1 MGATSTFWLA
11 SPLSGNWVMLSWIV
25 EAFAGFQEYRVGK
38 VAKGR
43 PRHPLLGLLMIL
55 FLSRVAGCRG
65 WDASADWARA
75 HFEVLRRHLPLW
87 IRPPSADTLR
97 RTAEAY
103 DLDDVLAGIEADGEA
118 VHIDGKRARGATGDG
133 RVHHFIEALCGTAVV
148 GMIETGAGAEGPAIA
163 ALLEDLGL
171 SGKIVTVDAAGT
183 TPAVAAAI
191 TGSGADFLLA
201 VKDNQPGLRR
211 ALEAAFQ
218 EHAGRVWTSRDRG
231 RHEVRRART
240 ITARKTVDAV
250 AAAGA
255 IPGIRTLGR
264 IERTRIT
271 KDGIAT
277 TVHYHVS
284 TRVLTPCRYARHV
297 RAHWRVEAMHHVVDG
312 ALDEDACRI
321 AKAAGVMAAL
331 RRLAFTVIAEL
342 RGAFSFRRFAEFV
355 RANPTPLL
363 ELCAPPR

>member
-1 MGATSTFWLA
+1 
-11 SPLSGNWVMLSWIV
+11 MLSSIV
-25 EAFAGFQEYRVGK
+25 EAFASFKEYRVGK

-103 DLDDVLAGIEADGEA
+103 DLDDVRAGIEADGEA

-133 RVHHFIEALCGTAVV
+133 RVHHFIEALCGTTVL

-250 AAAGA
+250 AGA

-363 ELCAPPR
+363 ELCATPR

>member
-11 SPLSGNWVMLSWIV
+11 SPLSGNRAMLSWIV
-25 EAFAGFQEYRVGK
+25 EAFSGFKEYRVGT

-75 HFEVLRRHLPLW
+75 HFEVLRRYLPLW
-87 IRPPSADTLR
+87 DRPPSADTLR

-201 VKDNQPGLRR
+201 SRT
-211 ALEAAFQ
+211 
-218 EHAGRVWTSRDRG
+218 TSRVCGAPWKPPSRSMPDGFG
-231 RHEVRRART
+231 RPGTGAATRCAAPGRSPRAR
-240 ITARKTVDAV
+240 R
-250 AAAGA
+250 
-255 IPGIRTLGR
+255 
-264 IERTRIT
+264 
-271 KDGIAT
+271 
-277 TVHYHVS
+277 S
-284 TRVLTPCRYARHV
+284 TRGPPPAPSPVSGP
-297 RAHWRVEAMHHVVDG
+297 W
-312 ALDEDACRI
+312 
-321 AKAAGVMAAL
+321 AG
-331 RRLAFTVIAEL
+331 
-342 RGAFSFRRFAEFV
+342 SS
-355 RANPTPLL
+355 
-363 ELCAPPR
+363 APGSPRTASPPPSTTTSAPGS

>member
-1 MGATSTFWLA
+1 MPAPTGRAPISKCCGATCR
-11 SPLSGNWVMLSWIV
+11 SGS
-25 EAFAGFQEYRVGK
+25 G
-38 VAKGR
+38 
-43 PRHPLLGLLMIL
+43 HPAPTRCGARRRLMI
-55 FLSRVAGCRG
+55 SMISWPGSKPTTRRCTSAARGGAPPPAGGGGCRC
-65 WDASADWARA
+65 
-75 HFEVLRRHLPLW
+75 
-87 IRPPSADTLR
+87 
-97 RTAEAY
+97 
-103 DLDDVLAGIEADGEA
+103 
-118 VHIDGKRARGATGDG
+118 ATGDG
-133 RVHHFIEALCGTAVV
+133 RVHHFIEALCRTTVL
-148 GMIETGAGAEGPAIA
+148 GMNETGAGAEGPAIA
-163 ALLEDLGL
+163 ALLEELDL
-171 SGKIVTVDAAGT
+171 SGRIVTVDAAGA
-183 TPAVAAAI
+183 TPAVAPAI

-201 VKDNQPGLRR
+201 VKDNQPGLRG

-218 EHAGRVWTSRDRG
+218 AHAGRTWTSPDRGHG

-240 ITARKTVDAV
+240 ITARKTVGAV

-255 IPGIRTLGR
+255 IPGIRTLCR

-284 TRVLTPCRYARHV
+284 TQVLTPRRYARHV

-342 RGAFSFRRFAEFV
+342 RGAVSFRRFAEFV

-363 ELCAPPR
+363 ELCAVPR

>member
-1 MGATSTFWLA
+1 MDCRGVCRLAGIPGRQSGEGAA
-11 SPLSGNWVMLSWIV
+11 PAPV
-25 EAFAGFQEYRVGK
+25 AGPADDPV
-38 VAKGR
+38 
-43 PRHPLLGLLMIL
+43 P
-55 FLSRVAGCRG
+55 VAGCRG

-133 RVHHFIEALCGTAVV
+133 RVHPFIEALCGTAVV

-231 RHEVRRART
+231 HGRHEVRRART

-255 IPGIRTLGR
+255 IPGIRTLCR

-363 ELCAPPR
+363 ELCATPR

>member
-1 MGATSTFWLA
+1 M
-11 SPLSGNWVMLSWIV
+11 
-25 EAFAGFQEYRVGK
+25 
-38 VAKGR
+38 
-43 PRHPLLGLLMIL
+43 
-55 FLSRVAGCRG
+55 
-65 WDASADWARA
+65 
-75 HFEVLRRHLPLW
+75 
-87 IRPPSADTLR
+87 
-97 RTAEAY
+97 
-103 DLDDVLAGIEADGEA
+103 
-118 VHIDGKRARGATGDG
+118 HIDGKRARGATGDG

-255 IPGIRTLGR
+255 IPGIRTLCR

-342 RGAFSFRRFAEFV
+342 RGAFSFRRFTEFV
-355 RANPTPLL
+355 RANPMPLL
-363 ELCAPPR
+363 ELCAAPR

>member
-1 MGATSTFWLA
+1 
-11 SPLSGNWVMLSWIV
+11 MLSSIV
-25 EAFAGFQEYRVGK
+25 EAFASFKEYRVGK

-103 DLDDVLAGIEADGEA
+103 ELGDFLDGIEADGEA

-133 RVHHFIEALCGTAVV
+133 RVHHFIEALCGTTVLA
-148 GMIETGAGAEGPAIA
+148 MTETGAGAEGPAIA
-163 ALLEDLGL
+163 ALVTELKL
-171 SGKIVTVDAAGT
+171 SGRIVTVDAAGA

-191 TGSGADFLLA
+191 TQAGADFLLA
-201 VKDNQPGLRR
+201 VKDNQPGLRG
-211 ALEAAFQ
+211 ALEAAYR
-218 EHAGRVWTSRDRG
+218 EHGGRAWTSKDRGHG

-240 ITARKTVDAV
+240 ITARKVVEAV

-255 IPGIRTLGR
+255 LPGIRTLGR

-271 KDGIAT
+271 RDGIAT

-284 TRVLTPCRYARHV
+284 TRVLSPRRYACHA
-297 RAHWRVEAMHHVVDG
+297 RAHWRIEAMHHVVDG

-321 AKAAGVMAAL
+321 AKAAGVAAAL
-331 RRLAFTVIAEL
+331 RRLAFAVIAEL
-342 RGAFSFRRFAEFV
+342 RGAFSFRRFAEFI

-363 ELCAPPR
+363 ELCAAPG

>member
-1 MGATSTFWLA
+1 
-11 SPLSGNWVMLSWIV
+11 MLSWIV
-25 EAFAGFQEYRVGK
+25 EAFCGFKEYRVGK
-38 VAKGR
+38 VAQGR

-87 IRPPSADTLR
+87 IRPPGADTLR

-103 DLDDVLAGIEADGEA
+103 DLDDILAGIEADDEA

-163 ALLEDLGL
+163 ALLDDLGL

-201 VKDNQPGLRR
+201 VKDNQPSLLR
-211 ALEAAFQ
+211 ALEAAF
-218 EHAGRVWTSRDRG
+218 EAHAGRVWTSRDRGHG

-255 IPGIRTLGR
+255 IPGIRTLCR

-284 TRVLTPCRYARHV
+284 TRVLTPRRYARHV

-342 RGAFSFRRFAEFV
+342 RGTFSFRRFAEFV

-363 ELCAPPR
+363 EMCAPPR

>member
-1 MGATSTFWLA
+1 MWHGSGRHDRDRGGRRGA
-11 SPLSGNWVMLSWIV
+11 G
-25 EAFAGFQEYRVGK
+25 
-38 VAKGR
+38 
-43 PRHPLLGLLMIL
+43 H
-55 FLSRVAGCRG
+55 RG
-65 WDASADWARA
+65 A
-75 HFEVLRRHLPLW
+75 
-87 IRPPSADTLR
+87 
-97 RTAEAY
+97 
-103 DLDDVLAGIEADGEA
+103 
-118 VHIDGKRARGATGDG
+118 ARGPRAVRQDRHGRCGRHHAGRGGGDYG
-133 RVHHFIEALCGTAVV
+133 ERRRL
-148 GMIETGAGAEGPAIA
+148 
-163 ALLEDLGL
+163 
-171 SGKIVTVDAAGT
+171 
-183 TPAVAAAI
+183 
-191 TGSGADFLLA
+191 LLA

-250 AAAGA
+250 AGA

-363 ELCAPPR
+363 ELCATPR

>member
-1 MGATSTFWLA
+1 
-11 SPLSGNWVMLSWIV
+11 MLSWIV
-25 EAFAGFQEYRVGK
+25 EAFSGFKEYRVGK

-87 IRPPSADTLR
+87 IRPPGADTLR

-103 DLDDVLAGIEADGEA
+103 DLDDILAGIEADGEA

-133 RVHHFIEALCGTAVV
+133 RVHHFIEALCRTTVL
-148 GMIETGAGAEGPAIA
+148 GMTETGAGAEGPAIA
-163 ALLEDLGL
+163 ALLKELDP
-171 SGKIVTVDAAGT
+171 SGRIVTVDAAGA

-211 ALEAAFQ
+211 ALEAAF
-218 EHAGRVWTSRDRG
+218 EAHTGRAWTSKDRGHG

-240 ITARKTVDAV
+240 ITARKTVAA

-255 IPGIRTLGR
+255 IPGIRTLCR

-271 KDGIAT
+271 GDGIAT

-284 TRVLTPCRYARHV
+284 TRVLTPRRYARHV

-321 AKAAGVMAAL
+321 ARAAGVMAAL

-342 RGAFSFRRFAEFV
+342 RGTFSFRRFAEFV

-363 ELCAPPR
+363 EMCAPPR

>member
-1 MGATSTFWLA
+1 
-11 SPLSGNWVMLSWIV
+11 
-25 EAFAGFQEYRVGK
+25 
-38 VAKGR
+38 
-43 PRHPLLGLLMIL
+43 
-55 FLSRVAGCRG
+55 
-65 WDASADWARA
+65 
-75 HFEVLRRHLPLW
+75 
-87 IRPPSADTLR
+87 
-97 RTAEAY
+97 
-103 DLDDVLAGIEADGEA
+103 

-148 GMIETGAGAEGPAIA
+148 GMIETGAGAEGPTIA

-201 VKDNQPGLRR
+201 VKDNQPGLLR

-231 RHEVRRART
+231 HGRHEGRRART

-255 IPGIRTLGR
+255 IPGIRTLCR

-271 KDGIAT
+271 KNGIAT

-284 TRVLTPCRYARHV
+284 TRVLTPRRYARHA

-321 AKAAGVMAAL
+321 ARAAGVMAAL

>member
-1 MGATSTFWLA
+1 
-11 SPLSGNWVMLSWIV
+11 MLSSIV
-25 EAFAGFQEYRVGK
+25 EAFAGFKEYRVGK
-38 VAKGR
+38 VAKGQ

-87 IRPPSADTLR
+87 NRPPGADTLR

-103 DLDDVLAGIEADGEA
+103 DLDDVLARIEADGEV

-133 RVHHFIEALCGTAVV
+133 RVHHFIEALCGTTVLA
-148 GMIETGAGAEGPAIA
+148 MTETGAGAEGPAIA
-163 ALLEDLGL
+163 ALLRELELPGR
-171 SGKIVTVDAAGT
+171 IVTVDAAGT

-191 TGSGADFLLA
+191 TEAGGDFLLA
-201 VKDNQPGLRR
+201 VKDNQPGLLR

-218 EHAGRVWTSRDRG
+218 AHAGRAWTSSDRGHG
-231 RHEVRRART
+231 RHETRRART
-240 ITARKTVDAV
+240 ITARKAVDAV

-255 IPGIRTLGR
+255 IPGIRTLCR

-271 KDGIAT
+271 RDGIAT

-284 TRVLTPCRYARHV
+284 TQVLTPRQYARHA
-297 RAHWRVEAMHHVVDG
+297 RAHWRIEAMHHVVDG

-321 AKAAGVMAAL
+321 ARAAGVMAAL
-331 RRLAFTVIAEL
+331 RRLAFTVIAAL
-342 RGAFSFRRFAEFV
+342 RGALSFRRFAEFV

-363 ELCAPPR
+363 EMCASPR

>member
-1 MGATSTFWLA
+1 
-11 SPLSGNWVMLSWIV
+11 MLSWIV
-25 EAFAGFQEYRVGK
+25 EAFSGFKEYRVGT

-103 DLDDVLAGIEADGEA
+103 DLDDILAGIEADGDA

-133 RVHHFIEALCGTAVV
+133 RVHHFIEALCGTTVLA
-148 GMIETGAGAEGPAIA
+148 MTETGAGAEGPAIA
-163 ALLEDLGL
+163 ALLEELEL
-171 SGKIVTVDAAGT
+171 SGRIVTVDAAGT

-201 VKDNQPGLRR
+201 VKDNQPGLRG

-218 EHAGRVWTSRDRG
+218 AHAGRTWTSRGHG

-240 ITARKTVDAV
+240 ITARKAVEAV

-255 IPGIRTLGR
+255 IPGIRTLGP

-271 KDGIAT
+271 GDGIAT

-284 TRVLTPCRYARHV
+284 TRVLTPRQYARHA

-321 AKAAGVMAAL
+321 AKASGVMAAL
-331 RRLAFTVIAEL
+331 RRLAFALIAEL
-342 RGAFSFRRFAEFV
+342 RGAVSFRRFAEFI

-363 ELCAPPR
+363 ELCAVPR

>member
-250 AAAGA
+250 AGA
-255 IPGIRTLGR
+255 IPGIRTLCR

-363 ELCAPPR
+363 ELCATPR